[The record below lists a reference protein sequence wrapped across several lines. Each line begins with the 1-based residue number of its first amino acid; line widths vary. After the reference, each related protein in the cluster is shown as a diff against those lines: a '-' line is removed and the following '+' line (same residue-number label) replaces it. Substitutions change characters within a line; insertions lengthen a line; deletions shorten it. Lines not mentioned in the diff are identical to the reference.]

1 MRLTYLTL
9 FRFLGSRSIAFL
21 DSQVYTWRRRAGQS
35 EWDIN
40 WDKFLVGEQLRQ
52 AVGNAFDA
60 VQVPD
65 YTAAPVWPALS
76 KRFLPVLLQVAN
88 NPVAKVPVRPL
99 VWVAR
104 DFL

>member
-1 MRLTYLTL
+1 VRLTYLTL

-21 DSQVYTWRRRAGQS
+21 DSQVYTWRRRVGQS
-35 EWDIN
+35 GWDSN

-65 YTAAPVWPALS
+65 YAAAPVWPAVETFS
-76 KRFLPVLLQVAN
+76 PRSAPSSE
-88 NPVAKVPVRPL
+88 
-99 VWVAR
+99 
-104 DFL
+104 